1 MQVIETS
8 TEGLRHEFK
17 IVVPAADIEQRVQ
30 TELVKLAGRVKLP
43 GFRPGKVPVA
53 LMKQRYGKSVM
64 GEVLE
69 GAVDEGTRKALDERN
84 LRPALRPKVEV
95 TSFDEGKDLEY
106 KVDVEVLPEI
116 TAPAFD
122 SVEITR
128 PVAEVTDEQISA
140 GLTRIAETR
149 RKFEPVTEERGLENG
164 DVAVIDFEGSLDG
177 AAPSEEMS
185 GKDHRLEI
193 GSGRFIPGFEEQL
206 VGKKAGEHVTVSLSF
221 PEEYQ
226 SPEHAGKP
234 AKFEVDVKSIEKGV
248 VPEVNEEFAKELG
261 FEDLEGLRNAVKD
274 QTEQEFGRVSR
285 LRAKRALLD
294 KLAELVDFAVPQGM
308 VDLEFDQIWK
318 QVQQSIETGGDD
330 NPDKNKPEDELK
342 AEYRGIAER
351 RVRLGLLFAEIG
363 RAENVEVSQEELN
376 RALIAEARRYP
387 GQEQQVVDFFRQN
400 PQAIENLRA
409 PLFEEKVVDVILGKI
424 KVSDTTV
431 TPEELARDPDEDEAT
446 EAKAAEEAKPA
457 KRKAAKKAAAE
468 TEGAD
473 DKAADTDADTGTGA

>member
-43 GFRPGKVPVA
+43 GFRPGKVPVS

-69 GAVDEGTRKALDERN
+69 GAVDEGVRQALDERK

-122 SVEITR
+122 SVEIER
-128 PVAEVTDEQISA
+128 PVAEVTDEQVDA
-140 GLTRIAETR
+140 GLQRIAETR
-149 RKFEPVTEERGLENG
+149 RKFEPLAEERGLEAG
-164 DVAVIDFEGSLDG
+164 DTAVIDFEGSLDG

-185 GKDHRLEI
+185 GKEFRLEI
-193 GSGRFIPGFEEQL
+193 GSNRFIPGFEDQL
-206 VGKKAGEHVTVSLSF
+206 IGKKAGEHVTVSLTF
-221 PEEYQ
+221 PEEYP

-234 AKFEVDVKSIEKGV
+234 AKFEVDVKAIEKSV
-248 VPEVNEEFAKELG
+248 VPEVNEDFAKELG
-261 FEDLEGLRNAVKD
+261 FEDLEGLRNAVKG

-285 LRAKRALLD
+285 LRAKRKLLD
-294 KLAELVDFAVPQGM
+294 KLAEMVDFAVPQGM

-318 QVQQSIETGGDD
+318 QVQQSLETAGDD

-342 AEYRGIAER
+342 AEYRAIAER
-351 RVRLGLLFAEIG
+351 RVRLGLLFAEVG
-363 RAENVEVSQEELN
+363 RAENVEVTQEELN

-387 GQEQQVVDFFRQN
+387 GQEQQVVDFFRKN

-424 KVSDTTV
+424 KVNDTTV
-431 TPEELARDPDEDEAT
+431 TPEELARDPDEEEAGET
-446 EAKAAEEAKPA
+446 KAAEAKPA
-457 KRKAAKKAAAE
+457 KKKAAKSKAAEAE
-468 TEGAD
+468 AEGAEA
-473 DKAADTDADTGTGA
+473 KSADTDTATGA

>member
-1 MQVIETS
+1 MEVIETS
-8 TEGLRHEFK
+8 AEGLRHEFK

-43 GFRPGKVPVA
+43 GFRPGKVPVS

-69 GAVDEGTRKALDERN
+69 GAVDEGTRQALEERN

-122 SVEITR
+122 NVEIDR
-128 PVAEVTDEQISA
+128 PVAEVTEEQISA

-149 RKFEPVTEERGLENG
+149 RKFEPVTEERGLQAG

-193 GSGRFIPGFEEQL
+193 GSNRFIPGFEEQL
-206 VGKKAGEHVTVSLSF
+206 IGKKPGEHVTVSLSF
-221 PEEYQ
+221 PEDYQ

-234 AKFEVDVKSIEKGV
+234 AAFEVDVKSIEQGV
-248 VPEVNEEFAKELG
+248 VPEVNEDFAKELG
-261 FEDLEGLRNAVKD
+261 FEDLEGLRNAVKG

-285 LRAKRALLD
+285 LRAKRKLLD

-308 VDLEFDQIWK
+308 VDLEFDAIWK
-318 QVQQSIETGGDD
+318 NVEEERKQGPLSD
-330 NPDKNKPEDELK
+330 PALANKSEDELK
-342 AEYRGIAER
+342 VEFRRIAER
-351 RVRLGLLFAEIG
+351 RVRLGLLLSEVG
-363 RAENVEVSQEELN
+363 RLNNIQVSQEEVN
-376 RALIAEARRYP
+376 RALVEQARRFP
-387 GQEQQVVDFFRQN
+387 GQERQV
-400 PQAIENLRA
+400 IEYYRNNADALAQLRA
-409 PLFEEKVVDVILGKI
+409 PLFEDKVIDFITEMA
-424 KVSDTTV
+424 KVTDRPTTI
-431 TPEELARDPDEDEAT
+431 EELMKEPED
-446 EAKAAEEAKPA
+446 
-457 KRKAAKKAAAE
+457 AAA
-468 TEGAD
+468 
-473 DKAADTDADTGTGA
+473 